1 MTQPQLGG
9 TPATAPKS
17 GWQWSELWL
26 KEDWWAIW
34 LGLGIILAALA
45 FFYAGGTLKPL
56 AVTPPRWENFATV
69 TTHLAKTWP
78 MYLLLYAVFCAVFTI
93 AATIMGHKAGEFIPG
108 FTLIYIVSLLILIAS
123 SWKYASVYSL
133 EAPLIALILG
143 LIVGNGISLPRWLN
157 TAFRTEFYIKTG
169 IVLLGATLPLTL
181 IIHAGPIAF
190 IQATIVSFTTFI
202 TIWLVGV
209 KVFKLDKRFAS
220 VLGAAGS
227 VCGVSAAIAVGGAV
241 KADKDHVS
249 IGISIVSLWAIV
261 WIFLLPIICK
271 ALGLSAAVSGAWIGT
286 SEFADAAGF
295 AAAAA
300 IGHETAI
307 HTFTLMKVIGRD
319 IWIGLWAFILAFISC
334 CYWDAKDNNRVGDK
348 PSAVEIWLRF
358 PKFVLGFFAAVL
370 LMSFVASGFTQ
381 VEFGKLVTP
390 KLIAPIKDLRTWTF
404 VFTFLCIGLTTRFRE
419 LAKFGWAPFWAFTA
433 GVAVNVPLGFILS
446 TMVFVKYW
454 SAVN

>member
-1 MTQPQLGG
+1 MTQPQIG
-9 TPATAPKS
+9 TTAPGPKS
-17 GWQWSELWL
+17 VWQWSELWL

-34 LGLGIILAALA
+34 LGLGIIIVAIA
-45 FFYAGGTLKPL
+45 FFYAGSTLKPL
-56 AVTPPRWENFATV
+56 AVTPPRWENFDTV
-69 TTHLAKTWP
+69 TAHLAKTWQ
-78 MYLLLYAVFCAVFTI
+78 MYLLLYVVFMGVFTI
-93 AATIMGHKAGEFIPG
+93 AATIMGHKPGEFIPG
-108 FTLIYIVSLLILIAS
+108 FTLIFIISLLILIIS

-143 LIVGNGISLPRWLN
+143 LIIGNAASLPRWLN

-190 IQATIVSFTTFI
+190 IQATIVSFATFI
-202 TIWLVGV
+202 TIWLIGV

-241 KADKDHVS
+241 KAEKDHVS

-261 WIFLLPIICK
+261 WIFLLPIFCK
-271 ALGLSAAVSGAWIGT
+271 LLGLPPAVSGAWIGT

-300 IGHETAI
+300 IGHESAI

-334 CYWDAKDNNRVGDK
+334 YYWDVQQNKCADDK
-348 PSAVEIWLRF
+348 PSAVEIWVRF

-370 LMSFVASGFTQ
+370 IMSFVASGFSQ
-381 VEFGKLVTP
+381 ADFSKLVTP

-404 VFTFLCIGLTTRFRE
+404 VFTFLCIGLTTRFKE

-446 TMVFVKYW
+446 TMVFVNYW
-454 SAVN
+454 AAIN